1 MTIYD
6 PISEALGVDPIDIES
21 ENVSDYIYE
30 EFNDK
35 IIPWN
40 VGIPDTEEA
49 KALKSK
55 KMKSYWTEDRRNK
68 KSKDMI
74 EYNKIHGTERYS
86 KALLEKYINPE
97 FKEKF
102 THKMNS
108 VNKCPEKRKKAS
120 KKLKDKWNDPE
131 YVAKMKNRGGG
142 SKKVQVSVDGTLYD
156 SLSEA
161 VSETG
166 LSYHTIRKMAGLIK

>member
-6 PISEALGVDPIDIES
+6 PISEALGVEPIDIDF
-21 ENVSDYIYE
+21 ENVSGYIYE

-49 KALKSK
+49 KASKSK
-55 KMKSYWTEDRRNK
+55 KMKSYWTEDKRNK
-68 KSKDMI
+68 KSKDMV
-74 EYNKIHGTERYS
+74 EFNKIHGTERYS
-86 KALLEKYINPE
+86 KAMLEKHSDPE

-102 THKMNS
+102 TRKMDI
-108 VNKCPEKRKKAS
+108 VNKCPEKRKEAG

-131 YVAKMKNRGGG
+131 YVAKMKNRKPRLG
-142 SKKVQVSVDGTLYD
+142 KSVNINGIHYKSLREANEKTGISLYK
-156 SLSEA
+156 L
-161 VSETG
+161 
-166 LSYHTIRKMAGLIK
+166 RKYLK

>member
-6 PISEALGVDPIDIES
+6 PISEALGVDPIGIEF

-68 KSKDMI
+68 KSKSMV
-74 EYNKIHGTERYS
+74 EFNKIHGTERYS
-86 KALLEKYINPE
+86 KAMLEKHSDPE

-102 THKMNS
+102 THKMNV
-108 VNKCPEKRKKAS
+108 VNKCPEKRKEAG

-142 SKKVQVSVDGTLYD
+142 RKSVPVVINDIEY
-156 SLSEA
+156 SSISEA
-161 VSETG
+161 VKETG
-166 LSYHTIRKMAGLIK
+166 LSYHIVRKLAGVVK